1 MIDAL
6 LGTPPDRRLLPGG
19 RLAGPTPWLIAIMMF
34 VMICVGAAG
43 LALVQSARLVR
54 AGATHR
60 YSIQIADG
68 TAQAPAAIAA
78 AKRAPG
84 VVAVTPVP
92 ESELRATLSRWL
104 GPSAND
110 PRLALPLPALI
121 DVDLADGVDPA
132 TVGEA
137 VRHAVPSA
145 QWVAHSDRL
154 KPMLGALSSL
164 ALAAGAIVALTV
176 LATAAAVILA
186 ARSSFEAHR
195 QTIDI
200 MHGVGATDEQIA
212 RLFQRKLALD
222 SLTGGIAGGLLAA
235 LVLGLV
241 AWRGIAAAGAWSGAR
256 LLSNADLALLA
267 SLPFLGA
274 ILATIVARTTV
285 LRAMRQAL

>member
-6 LGTPPDRRLLPGG
+6 LGTPPERRLLPGG

-43 LALVQSARLVR
+43 LALVQSAALVR

-60 YSIQIADG
+60 FSIQIADG
-68 TAQAPAAIAA
+68 AAQAPIAIAA
-78 AKRAPG
+78 ARAAPG
-84 VVAVTPVP
+84 VTAVTPVP
-92 ESELRATLSRWL
+92 ESELRETLSRWL
-104 GPSAND
+104 GPSATD

-121 DVDLADGVDPA
+121 DVDLAEGADPA
-132 TVGEA
+132 KVGDA
-137 VRHAVPSA
+137 VRQAVPSA

-154 KPMLGALSSL
+154 APMLGALSSL
-164 ALAAGAIVALTV
+164 ALAAGAIVALTS
-176 LATAAAVILA
+176 LATGAAVVLA

-222 SLTGGIAGGLLAA
+222 ALTGGIAGGLLAGV
-235 LVLGLV
+235 VLALV

-267 SLPFLGA
+267 ALPFLGA

>member
-1 MIDAL
+1 
-6 LGTPPDRRLLPGG
+6 
-19 RLAGPTPWLIAIMMF
+19 
-34 VMICVGAAG
+34 
-43 LALVQSARLVR
+43 
-54 AGATHR
+54 
-60 YSIQIADG
+60 
-68 TAQAPAAIAA
+68 
-78 AKRAPG
+78 
-84 VVAVTPVP
+84 
-92 ESELRATLSRWL
+92 
-104 GPSAND
+104 
-110 PRLALPLPALI
+110 
-121 DVDLADGVDPA
+121 
-132 TVGEA
+132 
-137 VRHAVPSA
+137 
-145 QWVAHSDRL
+145 
-154 KPMLGALSSL
+154 MLGALSSL

-222 SLTGGIAGGLLAA
+222 ALTGGIAGGLLAA

>member
-43 LALVQSARLVR
+43 LALVESARLVR

-68 TAQAPAAIAA
+68 AGQASIAIAA
-78 AKRAPG
+78 ARAAPD
-84 VVAVTPVP
+84 VTAVTPVP
-92 ESELRATLSRWL
+92 ESELRATLARWL

-121 DVDLADGVDPA
+121 DVDLADGADPA
-132 TVGEA
+132 LVGQA
-137 VRHAVPSA
+137 VRSAVPSA

-154 KPMLGALSSL
+154 APMLGALNSL

-200 MHGVGATDEQIA
+200 MHGVGASDEQIA

-222 SLTGGIAGGLLAA
+222 ALTGGIAGGLLAA
-235 LVLGLV
+235 LVLALV

-267 SLPFLGA
+267 ALPFLGA

>member
-19 RLAGPTPWLIAIMMF
+19 RLSGPTPWLIAIMMF

-110 PRLALPLPALI
+110 PGLALPLPALI

-222 SLTGGIAGGLLAA
+222 ALTGGIAGGLLAA

-267 SLPFLGA
+267 SLPLLGA